1 MVHARLQEK
10 RLLQRTGL
18 DGTKPVKPEQCAQL
32 ISKETFMKIAISS
45 QGQDLSS
52 GLDPRFGR
60 TPGFII
66 YDTQSGEASHLA
78 NTQNMQ
84 AMQGAGIQ
92 TAQNVVQ
99 AGAEAVITGHVGPKA
114 FSALQAGGIDIYL
127 CQEPTVQEAIKAFE
141 EKKLTPTDGADKP
154 GHW

>member
-1 MVHARLQEK
+1 
-10 RLLQRTGL
+10 
-18 DGTKPVKPEQCAQL
+18 
-32 ISKETFMKIAISS
+32 MKIAISS
-45 QGQDLSS
+45 QGQDMNS

-60 TPGFII
+60 TSGFII
-66 YDTQSGEASHLA
+66 YDTDSQEWSYLA

-114 FSALQAGGIDIYL
+114 FSALQAGGIGIYL
-127 CQEPTVQEAIKAFE
+127 CQEPTVQEAVKAFMDNR
-141 EKKLTPTDGADKP
+141 LSPTDGADKP